1 VVAKHQQQTDQKK
14 RVTAPAMATTM
25 TVKTKQFGSP
35 AFVLIWTVLVRKG
48 VAHSLAAVLMRLF
61 FVVTMPPMWL
71 TLATAD
77 ASTLCS
83 SGPHSCLFV
92 ASKSNTGQQESLQ
105 RWNRTRNRSV
115 PSRKLGTC
123 VNHLRLLA
131 TFEQATAAASAIRQG
146 NNSKV
151 MSASALE

>member
-1 VVAKHQQQTDQKK
+1 
-14 RVTAPAMATTM
+14 MATTM

-48 VAHSLAAVLMRLF
+48 
-61 FVVTMPPMWL
+61 
-71 TLATAD
+71 
-77 ASTLCS
+77 
-83 SGPHSCLFV
+83 
-92 ASKSNTGQQESLQ
+92 QQESLQ
-105 RWNRTRNRSV
+105 RWSRTRNRSV